1 MTYIILGVRMEFFNK
16 VNLKQF
22 KTLQY
27 IIDNVEDDHIMCII
41 NCEIRSDKID
51 TPYYL
56 DTEISI
62 SHCTGTY
69 NKGIL
74 HAMDVFKH
82 HRMYNITEEK
92 YAQIKEIIEKTFI
105 EENKFITR
113 ELSEEYD
120 IIKIEIMEV
129 SDLQDILNKYNEFF
143 NIIDDLA

>member
-1 MTYIILGVRMEFFNK
+1 MELFNQ

-22 KTLQY
+22 ETLKY
-27 IIDNVEDDHIMCII
+27 IINNVQDDHIMCKI
-41 NCEIRSDKID
+41 NCEIRSDRID

-62 SHCTGTY
+62 SHCTGMY

-92 YAQIKEIIEKTFI
+92 YMEIKDIIEKTFL
-105 EENKFITR
+105 EEHDNITCQISK
-113 ELSEEYD
+113 EFA
-120 IIKIEIMEV
+120 IIKIEVLEV
-129 SDLQDILNKYNEFF
+129 SDLQAIFNEYNEFF
-143 NIIDDLA
+143 EIIDELA

>member
-1 MTYIILGVRMEFFNK
+1 MAHIYPMQFETLKYIIN
-16 VNLKQF
+16 
-22 KTLQY
+22 
-27 IIDNVEDDHIMCII
+27 NVQDDHIMCII

-82 HRMYNITEEK
+82 HRMYNLLEEK
-92 YAQIKEIIEKTFI
+92 YMEIKDIIEKTFTDENPHINI
-105 EENKFITR
+105 EFNDT
-113 ELSEEYD
+113 SD
-120 IIKIEIMEV
+120 IIKIQVMEV
-129 SDLQDILNKYNEFF
+129 TDLQEIFDKYGAFF
-143 NIIDDLA
+143 NIIDELA

>member
-1 MTYIILGVRMEFFNK
+1 MELFNK

-22 KTLQY
+22 ETLKY
-27 IIDNVEDDHIMCII
+27 IINNVQDDHIMCII

-82 HRMYNITEEK
+82 HRMYNLLEDK
-92 YAQIKEIIEKTFI
+92 YMEIKDIIEKTFTDENPNLNI
-105 EENKFITR
+105 EFSDT
-113 ELSEEYD
+113 SD
-120 IIKIEIMEV
+120 IIKIQVMEV
-129 SDLQDILNKYNEFF
+129 SDLQEIFDKYGVFF
-143 NIIDDLA
+143 NIIDELA

>member
-1 MTYIILGVRMEFFNK
+1 MELFNK

-22 KTLQY
+22 ETLKY
-27 IIDNVEDDHIMCII
+27 IINNVQDDHIMCKI

-74 HAMDVFKH
+74 HAMDVFNH
-82 HRMYNITEEK
+82 HRMYNITEDK
-92 YAQIKEIIEKTFI
+92 YNEIKKIIEDTFQSDY
-105 EENKFITR
+105 EHITTDF
-113 ELSEEYD
+113 SEKAD
-120 IIKIEIMEV
+120 IIKIQVMEV
-129 SDLQDILNKYNEFF
+129 SDLENIFIEFDDF
-143 NIIDDLA
+143 FKIIDDLA

>member
-1 MTYIILGVRMEFFNK
+1 MELFNK

-22 KTLQY
+22 ETLKY
-27 IIDNVEDDHIMCII
+27 IINNVQDDHIMCII

-82 HRMYNITEEK
+82 HRMYNLLEEK
-92 YAQIKEIIEKTFI
+92 YMEIKDIIEKTFTDENPNLNI
-105 EENKFITR
+105 EFSDT
-113 ELSEEYD
+113 SD
-120 IIKIEIMEV
+120 IIKIQVMEV
-129 SDLQDILNKYNEFF
+129 SDLQEIFDKYGVFF
-143 NIIDDLA
+143 NIIDELA